1 VVKQYFRYTVGRME
15 TPGDR
20 PMIRKVLDDFRNSK
34 FRFKELIVSL
44 VRNREFPNSGEA
56 VNVAAHHQTR

>member
-1 VVKQYFRYTVGRME
+1 ME